1 MSRYYD
7 FFCPVKL
14 MAGEQALEQLA
25 DELRTLGASRPL
37 LLTDKGVGGSG
48 LATLL
53 SQVLAEGGLPVVA
66 CWDEIPAD
74 SSTAVVEQIAVRYRK
89 LGCDS
94 LVALGGGSVIDTAKA
109 VNILATLAPRD
120 GQKGGDRLL
129 DYAGAGSLTR
139 PLNPLAV
146 VPTTSGTGSE
156 VTQVAVIRDEGSGRK
171 VPFSSPFLLPRLAV
185 LDPRLTLGLPLP
197 ITAATAMD
205 AMTHA
210 IEAFIGNTRN
220 PVSDALAL
228 AAVEKI
234 AGALPLVLQRPED
247 SQLRLQLAEGSTLAG
262 MAFSN
267 SMVGLVHALGHSLGA
282 RCHLPHGLCMNLF
295 LPAALDYNRP
305 AIDEELARL
314 LLPLVGAERFA
325 ATPDALRPQA
335 CLDAINRLRDTLWEA
350 VRLPRTLAEAGVTDR
365 AVLRDIRDLAID
377 DGALLYSRKDADR
390 EQLMALLEQLW
401 E

>member
-25 DELRTLGASRPL
+25 GELAGLGARRPL
-37 LLTDKGVGGSG
+37 LLTDKGVSGTG

-53 SQVLAEGGLPVVA
+53 ANVLAEGELPVA
-66 CWDEIPAD
+66 DIWDEIPAD
-74 SSTAVVEQIAVRYRK
+74 SSTAVVERIAARYRE
-89 LGCDS
+89 LECDS

-109 VNILATLAPRD
+109 VNILASM
-120 GQKGGDRLL
+120 GGDRLL
-129 DYAGAGSLTR
+129 DYAGAGCLTR
-139 PLNPLAV
+139 PLQPLAV
-146 VPTTSGTGSE
+146 VPTTAGTGSE
-156 VTQVAVIRDEGSGRK
+156 VTLVAVIKDEASGRK
-171 VPFSSPFLLPRLAV
+171 VPFTSPFLLPQLAV
-185 LDPRLTLGLPLP
+185 LDPRLTQGLPLN

-210 IEAFIGNTRN
+210 IEAFIGNAKN

-228 AAVEKI
+228 MAIEKI
-234 AGALPLVLQRPED
+234 ANALPKVLQSPQD
-247 SQLRLQLAEGSTLAG
+247 KQLRLQLAEGSTLAG

-295 LPAALDYNRP
+295 LPTVLDYNRP
-305 AIDEELARL
+305 GIDPELARL
-314 LLPLVGAERFA
+314 LLPLIGAERFA
-325 ATPDALRPQA
+325 ATPATERAQAAIQALCALRDSLWQA
-335 CLDAINRLRDTLWEA
+335 
-350 VRLPRTLAEAGVTDR
+350 VKLPRTLREAGVTDKG
-365 AVLRDIRDLAID
+365 LLPEIRDLAIN
-377 DGALLYSRKDADR
+377 DGALLYNRKDADR
-390 EQLMALLEQLW
+390 AQLLDLLERAW

>member
-25 DELRTLGASRPL
+25 GELAGLGARRPL
-37 LLTDKGVGGSG
+37 LLTDKGVSGTG

-53 SQVLAEGGLPVVA
+53 ANVLAEGELPVA
-66 CWDEIPAD
+66 DIWDEIPAD
-74 SSTAVVEQIAVRYRK
+74 SSTAVVERIAARYRE
-89 LGCDS
+89 LECDS

-109 VNILATLAPRD
+109 VNILASM
-120 GQKGGDRLL
+120 GGDRLL
-129 DYAGAGSLTR
+129 DYAGAGCLTR
-139 PLNPLAV
+139 PLQPLAV
-146 VPTTSGTGSE
+146 VPTTAGTGSE
-156 VTQVAVIRDEGSGRK
+156 VTLVAVIKDEASGRK
-171 VPFSSPFLLPRLAV
+171 VPFTSPFLLPQLAV
-185 LDPRLTLGLPLP
+185 LDPRLTQGLPLN

-210 IEAFIGNTRN
+210 IEAFIGNAKN

-228 AAVEKI
+228 MAIEKI
-234 AGALPLVLQRPED
+234 ANALPKVLQSPQD
-247 SQLRLQLAEGSTLAG
+247 KQLRLQLAEGSTLAG

-295 LPAALDYNRP
+295 LPTVLDYNRP
-305 AIDEELARL
+305 GIDPELARL

-325 ATPDALRPQA
+325 ATPATERAQAAIQALCALRDSLWQA
-335 CLDAINRLRDTLWEA
+335 
-350 VRLPRTLAEAGVTDR
+350 VKLPRTLREAGVTDKG
-365 AVLRDIRDLAID
+365 LLPEIWDLAIN
-377 DGALLYSRKDADR
+377 DGALLYNRKDADR
-390 EQLMALLEQLW
+390 AQLLDLLERAW

>member
-14 MAGEQALEQLA
+14 IAGEQALEQLA
-25 DELRTLGASRPL
+25 GELAGLGARRPL
-37 LLTDKGVGGSG
+37 LLTDKGVSGTG

-53 SQVLAEGGLPVVA
+53 ANVLAEGELPVA
-66 CWDEIPAD
+66 DIWDEIPAD
-74 SSTAVVEQIAVRYRK
+74 SSTAVVERIAARYRE
-89 LGCDS
+89 LECDS

-109 VNILATLAPRD
+109 VNILASM
-120 GQKGGDRLL
+120 GGDRLL
-129 DYAGAGSLTR
+129 DYAGAGCLTR
-139 PLNPLAV
+139 PLQPLAV
-146 VPTTSGTGSE
+146 VPTTAGTGSE
-156 VTQVAVIRDEGSGRK
+156 VTLVAVIKDEASGRK
-171 VPFSSPFLLPRLAV
+171 VPFTSPFLLPQLAV
-185 LDPRLTLGLPLP
+185 LDPRLTQGLPLN

-210 IEAFIGNTRN
+210 IEAFIGNAKN

-228 AAVEKI
+228 MAIEKI
-234 AGALPLVLQRPED
+234 ANALPKVLQSPQD
-247 SQLRLQLAEGSTLAG
+247 KQLRLQLAEGSTLAG

-295 LPAALDYNRP
+295 LPTVLDYNRP
-305 AIDEELARL
+305 GIDPELARL

-325 ATPDALRPQA
+325 TTPATEQAQASIQALCALRDSLWQA
-335 CLDAINRLRDTLWEA
+335 
-350 VRLPRTLAEAGVTDR
+350 VKLPRTLREAGVTDKG
-365 AVLRDIRDLAID
+365 LLPEIRDLAIN
-377 DGALLYSRKDADR
+377 DGALLYNRKDADR
-390 EQLMALLEQLW
+390 AQLLDLLERAW

>member
-25 DELRTLGASRPL
+25 GELAGLGARRPL
-37 LLTDKGVGGSG
+37 LLTDKGVSGTG

-53 SQVLAEGGLPVVA
+53 ANVLAEGELPVA
-66 CWDEIPAD
+66 DIWDEIPAD
-74 SSTAVVEQIAVRYRK
+74 SSTAVVERIAARYRE
-89 LGCDS
+89 LECDS

-109 VNILATLAPRD
+109 VNILASM
-120 GQKGGDRLL
+120 GGDRLL
-129 DYAGAGSLTR
+129 DYAGAGCLTR
-139 PLNPLAV
+139 PLQPLAV
-146 VPTTSGTGSE
+146 VPTTAGTGSE
-156 VTQVAVIRDEGSGRK
+156 VTLVAVIKDEASGRK
-171 VPFSSPFLLPRLAV
+171 VPFTSPFLLPQLAV
-185 LDPRLTLGLPLP
+185 LDPRLTQGLPLN

-210 IEAFIGNTRN
+210 IEAFIGNAKN

-228 AAVEKI
+228 MAIEKI
-234 AGALPLVLQRPED
+234 ANALPKVLQSPQD
-247 SQLRLQLAEGSTLAG
+247 KQLRLQLSEGSTLAG

-295 LPAALDYNRP
+295 LPTVLDYNRP
-305 AIDEELARL
+305 GIDPELARL

-325 ATPDALRPQA
+325 ATPATERAQAAIQALCALRDSLWQA
-335 CLDAINRLRDTLWEA
+335 
-350 VRLPRTLAEAGVTDR
+350 VKLPRTLREAGVTDKG
-365 AVLRDIRDLAID
+365 LLPEIRDLAIN
-377 DGALLYSRKDADR
+377 DGALLYNRKDADR
-390 EQLMALLEQLW
+390 AQLLDLLERAW

>member
-7 FFCPVKL
+7 FLCPVKL

-25 DELRTLGASRPL
+25 GELAGLGARRPL
-37 LLTDKGVGGSG
+37 LLTDKGVSGTG

-53 SQVLAEGGLPVVA
+53 ANVLAEGELPVA
-66 CWDEIPAD
+66 DIWDEIPAD
-74 SSTAVVEQIAVRYRK
+74 SSTAVVERIAARYRE
-89 LGCDS
+89 LECDS

-109 VNILATLAPRD
+109 VNILASM
-120 GQKGGDRLL
+120 GGDRLL
-129 DYAGAGSLTR
+129 DYAGAGCLTR
-139 PLNPLAV
+139 PLQPLAV
-146 VPTTSGTGSE
+146 VPTTAGTGSE
-156 VTQVAVIRDEGSGRK
+156 VTLVAVIKDEASGRK
-171 VPFSSPFLLPRLAV
+171 VPFTSPFLLPQLAV
-185 LDPRLTLGLPLP
+185 LDPRLTQGLPLN

-210 IEAFIGNTRN
+210 IEAFIGNAKN

-228 AAVEKI
+228 MAIEKI
-234 AGALPLVLQRPED
+234 ANALPKVLQSPQD
-247 SQLRLQLAEGSTLAG
+247 KQLRLQLAEGSTLAG

-295 LPAALDYNRP
+295 LPTVLDYNRP
-305 AIDEELARL
+305 GIDPELAHL

-325 ATPDALRPQA
+325 ATPATERAQAAIQALCALRDSLWQA
-335 CLDAINRLRDTLWEA
+335 
-350 VRLPRTLAEAGVTDR
+350 VKLPRTLREAGVTDKG
-365 AVLRDIRDLAID
+365 LLPEIRDLAIN
-377 DGALLYSRKDADR
+377 DGALLYNRKDADR
-390 EQLMALLEQLW
+390 AQLLDLLERAW

>member
-14 MAGEQALEQLA
+14 LAGEQALEQLA
-25 DELRTLGASRPL
+25 SELASLGARRPL
-37 LLTDKGVGGSG
+37 LLTDKGVNATG

-53 SQVLAEGGLPVVA
+53 ANVLAEGELPVA
-66 CWDEIPAD
+66 AIWDEIPAD
-74 SSTAVVEQIAVRYRK
+74 SSTAVVERIAKRYAE
-89 LGCDS
+89 LDCDS

-109 VNILATLAPRD
+109 ANILASM
-120 GQKGGDRLL
+120 GGEHLL
-129 DYAGAGSLTR
+129 DYSGAGCLTR
-139 PLNPLAV
+139 PLKPLAV

-156 VTQVAVIRDEGSGRK
+156 VTLVAVIKDETSGRK
-171 VPFSSPFLLPRLAV
+171 VPFTSPFLLPQLAV
-185 LDPRLTLGLPLP
+185 LDPRLTQGLPLN

-210 IEAFIGNTRN
+210 IEAFIGTAKN

-228 AAVEKI
+228 MAVEKI
-234 AGALPLVLQRPED
+234 ASALPQIIHDPQNK
-247 SQLRLQLAEGSTLAG
+247 QLRLQLAEGSTLAG

-295 LPAALDYNRP
+295 LPTVLDYNRP
-305 AIDEELARL
+305 EVDNELARL

-325 ATPDALRPQA
+325 ATPAHQQA
-335 CLDAINRLRDTLWEA
+335 EATITAIRTLRDTLWQA
-350 VRLPRTLAEAGVTDR
+350 VKLPRTMSEAGVSDR
-365 AVLRDIRDLAID
+365 SLLTEIRDLAIN
-377 DGALLYSRKDADR
+377 DGALLFNRKDADR
-390 EQLMALLEQLW
+390 EQLLTLLERAW
-401 E
+401 V

>member
-25 DELRTLGASRPL
+25 GELAGLGARRPL
-37 LLTDKGVGGSG
+37 LLTDKGVSGTG

-53 SQVLAEGGLPVVA
+53 ANVLAEGELPVA
-66 CWDEIPAD
+66 DIWDEIPAD
-74 SSTAVVEQIAVRYRK
+74 SSTAVVERIAARYRE
-89 LGCDS
+89 LECDS

-109 VNILATLAPRD
+109 VNILASM
-120 GQKGGDRLL
+120 GGDRLL
-129 DYAGAGSLTR
+129 DYAGAGCLTR
-139 PLNPLAV
+139 PLQPLAV
-146 VPTTSGTGSE
+146 VPTTAGTGSE
-156 VTQVAVIRDEGSGRK
+156 VTLVAVIKDEASGRK
-171 VPFSSPFLLPRLAV
+171 VPFTSPFLLPQLAV
-185 LDPRLTLGLPLP
+185 LDPRLTQGLPLN

-210 IEAFIGNTRN
+210 IEAFIGNAKN

-228 AAVEKI
+228 MAIEKI
-234 AGALPLVLQRPED
+234 ANALPKVLQSPQD
-247 SQLRLQLAEGSTLAG
+247 KQLRLQLAEGSTLAG

-295 LPAALDYNRP
+295 LPTVLDYNRP
-305 AIDEELARL
+305 GIDPELARL

-325 ATPDALRPQA
+325 ATPATERAQAAIQALCALR
-335 CLDAINRLRDTLWEA
+335 DSLWQ
-350 VRLPRTLAEAGVTDR
+350 VVKLPRTLREAGVTDKG
-365 AVLRDIRDLAID
+365 LLPEIRDLAIN
-377 DGALLYSRKDADR
+377 DGALLYNRKDADR
-390 EQLMALLEQLW
+390 AQLLDLLERAW

>member
-25 DELRTLGASRPL
+25 GALAGLGARRPL
-37 LLTDKGVGGSG
+37 LLTDKGVSGTG

-53 SQVLAEGGLPVVA
+53 ANVLAEGELPVA
-66 CWDEIPAD
+66 DIWDKIPAD
-74 SSTAVVEQIAVRYRK
+74 SSTAVVERIAARYRE
-89 LGCDS
+89 LECDS

-109 VNILATLAPRD
+109 VNILASM
-120 GQKGGDRLL
+120 GGDRLL
-129 DYAGAGSLTR
+129 DYAGAGCLTR
-139 PLNPLAV
+139 PLQPLAV
-146 VPTTSGTGSE
+146 VPTTAGTGSE
-156 VTQVAVIRDEGSGRK
+156 VTLVAVIKDEASGRK
-171 VPFSSPFLLPRLAV
+171 VPFTSPFLLPQLAV
-185 LDPRLTLGLPLP
+185 LDPRLTQGLPLN

-210 IEAFIGNTRN
+210 IEAFIGNAKN

-228 AAVEKI
+228 MAIEKI
-234 AGALPLVLQRPED
+234 ANALPKVLQSPQD
-247 SQLRLQLAEGSTLAG
+247 KQLRLQLAEGSTLAG

-295 LPAALDYNRP
+295 LPTVLDYNRP
-305 AIDEELARL
+305 GIDPELARL

-325 ATPDALRPQA
+325 ATPATERAQAAIQALCALRDSLWQA
-335 CLDAINRLRDTLWEA
+335 
-350 VRLPRTLAEAGVTDR
+350 VKLPRTLREAGVTDKG
-365 AVLRDIRDLAID
+365 LLPEIRDLAIN
-377 DGALLYSRKDADR
+377 DGALLYNRKDADR
-390 EQLMALLEQLW
+390 AQLLDLLERAW